1 MRKRIFRTLVAALVI
16 ASMLTVPAWA
26 ESAVVTG
33 NDVNMREGPGTAFR
47 IVDCLPYGERV
58 TVTDRSNPDW
68 YGVEHDGRVGFMS
81 AAFLSITEE
90 EAAPTEPVEAVVEPE
105 AGQRT
110 DGQPG
115 YVDAMY
121 VRFRS
126 APGSEFSVL
135 GEYNRGKALTIT
147 GTLGDWTA
155 CVIDGRSGYVYSD
168 FVAYGVFSGWDGD
181 PYSEPVEVPEPET
194 QPETGEEPVDLEI
207 VTKTPAPPPQPAEPE
222 EEEEEAPVETEAPAE
237 AETPELPQTEA
248 PAPEAAQVAAP
259 GVEQLEGYIN
269 ANYVRFRTGPATSY
283 QIIDSYDAGKSV
295 GVTGNYE
302 NWTACIIDGVF
313 GYVFSEYVTLT
324 GAQVAQQPEA
334 GGESAEQP
342 GEEAPVAVDLPIP
355 TPVSYVDST
364 EGYVAGNNVRMRG
377 APSMS
382 APIVA
387 ELSYGNA
394 LTIIGV
400 SGDWTAVVCN
410 GEEGFIYS
418 QFVKEG
424 SLQQIVSAEQPD
436 QGDALGG
443 GSYEKGMQIAQ
454 FALQF
459 VGYNYSWGGKDPS
472 TGFDCSG
479 LVYYTYQHFGIT
491 LNRVAQDQARNGVAV
506 SADELQPGD
515 ILCFYSGSSYIG
527 HSGIYIGN
535 GMFVHAQNS
544 ATGVVVTE
552 LSGHYATRG
561 FEARRIV

>member
-1 MRKRIFRTLVAALVI
+1 MRKIIKTLLAALVFG
-16 ASMLTVPAWA
+16 AMLSMPAWA

-47 IVDCLPYGERV
+47 IVDCLPQGERV
-58 TVTDRSNPDW
+58 TVTDRSNPSW
-68 YGVEHDGRVGFMS
+68 YGIEHDGKLGFMS
-81 AAFLSITEE
+81 AAFLSVEE
-90 EAAPTEPVEAVVEPE
+90 EAAAEPAEGNVPE
-105 AGQRT
+105 QTA

-135 GEYNRGKALTIT
+135 GEYNRGKALTVT
-147 GTLGDWTA
+147 GYLGNWTA

-168 FVAYGVFSGWDGD
+168 YIALGNFGGWEEAAEDPFVEETQQPEQEETETQDGAVD
-181 PYSEPVEVPEPET
+181 LELAQTPAPQYEEQWAEETEAAEPDWEDEEPAAETAVPEPA
-194 QPETGEEPVDLEI
+194 EEE
-207 VTKTPAPPPQPAEPE
+207 PAEPE
-222 EEEEEAPVETEAPAE
+222 IPV
-237 AETPELPQTEA
+237 Q
-248 PAPEAAQVAAP
+248 QVAAP
-259 GVEQLEGYIN
+259 EVEQLEGYIN
-269 ANYVRFRTGPATSY
+269 ANYVRFRTGPSTSY
-283 QIIDSYDAGKSV
+283 QIIDSYDAGKAV
-295 GVTGNYE
+295 GVTGSFGE
-302 NWTACIIDGVF
+302 WTACIIDNVF
-313 GYVFSEYVTLT
+313 GYVYSDYITVT
-324 GAQVAQQPEA
+324 GSPEAAQPETPE
-334 GGESAEQP
+334 ESEQVP
-342 GEEAPVAVDLPIP
+342 EEQEAPEIPALPEQ
-355 TPVSYVDST
+355 TPVTYVDAAD
-364 EGYVAGNNVRMRG
+364 GYVAGNNVRMRG
-377 APSMS
+377 APAMS

-400 SGDWTAVVCN
+400 SGDWTAVLCN
-410 GEEGFIYS
+410 GEYGFIYS

-424 SLQQIVSAEQPD
+424 SLEIAVQMPEMP
-436 QGDALGG
+436 QGDDSGS
-443 GSYEKGMQIAQ
+443 SYEKGQQIAQ
-454 FALQF
+454 YALQF
-459 VGYNYSWGGKDPS
+459 VGCRYSWGGTDPA

-491 LNRVAQDQARNGVAV
+491 LNRVAQDQAKNGVAV

-552 LSGHYATRG
+552 LAGHYAERG
-561 FEARRIV
+561 FEARRVV